1 MKKILLPL
9 LVLIQLFGCKKNEPV
24 PTQKSNTASPSV
36 TTASVA
42 TTGYVP
48 SGLQWRG
55 LDLSFSYKIENQLGQ
70 YYHEVDGTL
79 ANTFQIAANH
89 GVNLVRLRLM
99 INPPSYL
106 GETSLAAVKAQALRL
121 KALGINFFL
130 DLHYSDVW
138 ADPGYQSKP
147 ASWSTLTG
155 SSLISQAASYTTD
168 VLTQLKNQGTS
179 PVIVETG
186 NEITNGMLW
195 PDFKINPTSA
205 TNWANF
211 ASLYNA
217 LYAAVKGVDP
227 TIQVMLHLSNYSNA
241 ATYFAYAKSN
251 AINYDIM
258 GFSYYSGWTG
268 TNLNDFLTS
277 MNSLVAIYNKPVMIA
292 ETAYQFTTVNSDLV
306 TNWFDNTSLTPG
318 YAATMAGQ
326 LAYLEQLMFTV
337 KSITAQKG
345 IGICFWG
352 AEWVA
357 YSGRTMSDANYGSSM
372 DNATLF
378 DSYFYRANIG
388 LNAFASTGTNLVN
401 NGTFEL
407 DSVKAVP
414 TYWLT
419 WSVNDFDA
427 NSTQKDH
434 AYKGLYDCIQYK
446 ATPYEI
452 QTYQTV
458 TGLQNGTYSM
468 SAYVISNGGQTYCK
482 MEAKDFGSTTMYTDI
497 QTGTTWHQ
505 ITIPNII
512 VTNNQCTVSFY
523 SKAPGGSY
531 LAFDN
536 VTFSKN

>member
-1 MKKILLPL
+1 MKKTLLPL
-9 LVLIQLFGCKKNEPV
+9 LLLIQLLSCKKNEPAS
-24 PTQKSNTASPSV
+24 PQKSETVSRSVIAATA
-36 TTASVA
+36 T
-42 TTGYVP
+42 TTGYTP

-70 YYHEVDGTL
+70 HYHEIDGTL
-79 ANTFQIAANH
+79 GNTFQIAANH

-99 INPPSYL
+99 VNPPSYL
-106 GETSLAAVKAQALRL
+106 GETSLTAVKAQALRL
-121 KALGINFFL
+121 KALGISFFL

-138 ADPGYQSKP
+138 GDPGHQNKP

-155 SSLISQAASYTTD
+155 SSLISQAAAYTTD
-168 VLTQLKNQGTS
+168 ILTQLKNQGTS

-195 PDFKINPTSA
+195 PDFQISPTA
-205 TNWANF
+205 PANWANF

-217 LYAAVKGVDP
+217 LYTAVKGVDP
-227 TIQVMLHLSNYSNA
+227 TIQVMLHLSNYTNA

-251 AINYDIM
+251 NINYDIM

-268 TNLNDFLTS
+268 TDLNDFLTN
-277 MNSLVAIYNKPVMIA
+277 MNSLVATYNKPVMIA

-318 YAATMAGQ
+318 YTATMAGQ
-326 LAYLEQLMFTV
+326 LTYLEQLMFTV
-337 KSITAQKG
+337 KSINAQKG

-357 YSGRTMSDANYGSSM
+357 YSGSTQSDPNYGSSM

-378 DSYFYRANIG
+378 DSYYYRANIG
-388 LNAFASTGTNLVN
+388 LNAFAAPGTNLVN

-407 DSVKAVP
+407 DSVKTIP

-427 NSTQKDH
+427 NSTQTGH
-434 AYKGLYDCIQYK
+434 AYQGVYNCIQYK

-458 TGLQNGTYSM
+458 TGLQNGTYTM

-482 MEAKDFGSTTMYTDI
+482 MEAKDFGSTNLYFDI
-497 QTGTTWHQ
+497 PANTSWHQ
-505 ITIPNII
+505 ITIPNIS

-523 SKAPGGSY
+523 SKGPGGSY

-536 VTFSKN
+536 ATLVKN